1 MHVNKVSIEN
11 FKAIEDLD
19 FAPKKINLITGRN
32 NAGKS
37 TVLEAIA
44 LCLDLKN
51 LYRYKRHI
59 QKIINVNSESSKIS
73 LSVDGNKNDIIIDK
87 PSKEDVIRAL
97 EEDAKRFNKI
107 VKNHI
112 DKRNTQDDI
121 IPFKNGD
128 VSDILQNNLDRDMI
142 DDLVD
147 DSVNIVTEE
156 KKHTI
161 LGYNKIQSENFF
173 YELFYD
179 KQQKLD
185 LPFFIFRG
193 YFLDNKIDTSKSFDD
208 YILLKNLD
216 IMHRDAKDEQD
227 AKTIHKIDRFIKE
240 HRLVE
245 NLEKF
250 DMDYLIFKEQDK
262 EVAIPFDFMGDG
274 FKNLIGFLWYI
285 QGEEE
290 KKTIVLVEEPENS
303 MHPGYLKELVDF
315 IIEYSM
321 EQDVQFFITTHDT
334 DLINTFFKED
344 IRNLEYLKDNFLLLQ
359 MNTVKRHI
367 NPKTYDYDS
376 SRSTLKELQIDL
388 RGI

>member
-1 MHVNKVSIEN
+1 MHVNRVNIEN

-19 FAPKKINLITGRN
+19 FEPKKINLITGRN
-32 NAGKS
+32 NTGKS

-44 LCLDLKN
+44 LCLDLNN
-51 LYRYKRHI
+51 LYRFQKHI

-73 LSVDGNKNDIIIDK
+73 LSINGEKKEVVIDK

-97 EEDAKRFNKI
+97 EEDAKRFNDI
-107 VKNHI
+107 VKNRI
-112 DKRNTQDDI
+112 EKRNTQDEV

-128 VSDILQNNLDRDMI
+128 VSGILQDNLERDMI
-142 DDLVD
+142 DDFLD
-147 DSVNIVTEE
+147 DSVNIVTNED
-156 KKHTI
+156 KYTI
-161 LGYNKIQSENFF
+161 LGYNKINSGNFF
-173 YELFYD
+173 YKLFYD
-179 KQQKLD
+179 KQQYLD
-185 LPFFIFRG
+185 LPFYIHG
-193 YFLDNKIDTSKSFDD
+193 SLFLDNKTWSSNKVKH
-208 YILLKNLD
+208 YTYLKNLD
-216 IMHRDAKDEQD
+216 IKQHDTKDEQD

-250 DMDYLIFKEQDK
+250 DMDYLIFKEQDE

-274 FKNLIGFLWYI
+274 FKIMIGFLWYT
-285 QGEEE
+285 QGEEK

-321 EQDVQFFITTHDT
+321 EQDIQFFITTHDT

-344 IRNLEYLKDNFLLLQ
+344 IQNIEYLKDNFLLLQ

-376 SRSTLKELQIDL
+376 SKSTLKELQIDL